1 MDGRPIYIHKAV
13 VASVSKPLDRL
24 INIPMSEAQSG
35 EAELKDVDG
44 PTFARFCHWAYANFY
59 PAAEFCDRPQDVALA
74 EQNGMFNL
82 H

>member
-1 MDGRPIYIHKAV
+1 
-13 VASVSKPLDRL
+13 
-24 INIPMSEAQSG
+24 MSEAQSG